1 MDLRYILSQLRRR
14 AWVTALCLIA
24 TAAMAYYV
32 QSTVPARYEV
42 QASLVLIPPSLAED
56 PGSNPFLSIGGLNPA
71 ADVLVRALNYS
82 SFRETV
88 APSDGTRTYDVAR
101 DTDASGP
108 LLVVTASDVTA
119 TGANELLEQVVEQAP
134 ISMSQLQDEI
144 GVTDVAMI
152 EVLEIARES
161 QPTID
166 TKSQQRALLM
176 VVAAGLVATVLGV
189 GLLDRWLMRRKAS
202 GPRPPSSSQGGRR
215 EPRPPRDRHDP
226 EPARR
231 TLGPRPRRRRVPTR
245 APQLPPEQPGVS
257 GVEQLQELIAEPDPH
272 RPSVPVQDSDATPYR
287 GVKGA
292 Q

>member
-1 MDLRYILSQLRRR
+1 MDLRYILAQLRRR
-14 AWVTALCLIA
+14 AWVTALCLVA
-24 TAAMAYYV
+24 TATMAFYV
-32 QSTVPARYEV
+32 QSTVPALYQV
-42 QASLVLIPPSLAED
+42 QASLVLVPPSLAQD

-88 APSDGTRTYDVAR
+88 APAGGTRTFDVSR

-108 LLVVTASDVTA
+108 LLVVNASDVTA
-119 TGANELLEQVVEQAP
+119 AGANEVLDQVVKQAP
-134 ISMSQLQDEI
+134 ISMAQLQDDI
-144 GVTDVAMI
+144 GVTHVAMI
-152 EVLEIARES
+152 DVLEIARES

-189 GLLDRWLMRRKAS
+189 GLLDRWLLKRKAAPPKPKS
-202 GPRPPSSSQGGRR
+202 PAKPVRRDPDRADERPGTRASSRGQS
-215 EPRPPRDRHDP
+215 
-226 EPARR
+226 
-231 TLGPRPRRRRVPTR
+231 PRPRRRRVPTG
-245 APQLPPEQPGVS
+245 PPLPALPDPTVGGVA
-257 GVEQLQELIAEPDPH
+257 QLQELIADPD
-272 RPSVPVQDSDATPYR
+272 RTRASDETDSTPFR

>member
-1 MDLRYILSQLRRR
+1 MDLRYILAQLRRR
-14 AWVTALCLIA
+14 AWATAMCLLA
-24 TAAMAYYV
+24 TAAMAFYV
-32 QSTVPARYEV
+32 QSTVPALYQV

-88 APSDGTRTYDVAR
+88 APSGGTRTFDVSR

-108 LLVVTASDVTA
+108 LLVVNASDVTA
-119 TGANELLEQVVEQAP
+119 AGANEVLDQVVAQAP
-134 ISMSQLQDEI
+134 ISMAQLQDDI
-144 GVTDVAMI
+144 GVTDIAMI
-152 EVLEIARES
+152 DVLEIARES

-176 VVAAGLVATVLGV
+176 VVAAGLVVTVLGV
-189 GLLDRWLMRRKAS
+189 GLLDRWLLGRKAA
-202 GPRPPSSSQGGRR
+202 GTAPRPERR
-215 EPRPPRDRHDP
+215 EPGRTGDRREPEP

-231 TLGPRPRRRRVPTR
+231 GSGPRPRRRRVPTER
-245 APQLPPEQPGVS
+245 PVPPPTDPPVGGVA
-257 GVEQLQELIAEPDPH
+257 QLQELIAEPGRN
-272 RPSVPVQDSDATPYR
+272 RPSRPPEETDATPFR